1 MKRKFPVILFFL
13 LGTWSVCMAQW
24 DRDVFLF
31 RGRRALSDGKY
42 AQAIENFNILARLD
56 STDHWTYFFRG
67 IAKYDLGDLRG
78 AQKDFSTAVRLN
90 PLFTDG
96 YHYRAIS
103 YNRTGDYDKA
113 LEDLQKAIELRPGF
127 NNLYHTRGL
136 TWFFSRNFDKAID
149 DFDYY
154 IRRDPD
160 DPSAYTY
167 RGDALLHQGD
177 TLKALV
183 DFNKAIETDRFYG
196 NAYVHRASLLGAMG
210 LPESAVEDMNK
221 AIELDTANTYY
232 YFHRG
237 LLLAELHDYKAAIS
251 DLDQVLEADPG
262 NALTLYN
269 RSLMY
274 ANVGEYVKALDDMD
288 RVINVNPN
296 NILAHFNRAGY
307 LMNLGRWHEALDDY
321 DTCIE
326 LYPDF
331 AKAYMNRSY
340 VKNRL
345 GRKRESKKDYET
357 AQRKVREYLEANA
370 SVKGTYADT
379 TQKYNSFITFDADFA
394 RKDFSDE
401 LLQHR
406 DIDIRLRPLYK
417 FRIQD
422 SRGKAP
428 NALGNEY
435 ENALINRF
443 TAGIPIPVGITDAD
457 TIATVNLGRS
467 LDYLLAGDSSQG
479 AGSIRLF
486 PARTAFIHGLYELQ
500 NKQYNTALVWF
511 DKAVAEADAD
521 KDEDRYAP
529 LYKAFY
535 LMNRGVLKAEMIEFI
550 ASIESNTEILTVDEN
565 GTARTRRTEAP
576 KRIYDWSEAIADME
590 AARSILPDIPY
601 IWFNLGNLYCL
612 SSQMVSAI
620 SSYDKAISLHPYMG
634 EAFFNRGLVLI
645 FLRDK
650 EKGCIDL
657 SRAGEL
663 GIKDAYGVID
673 KYCRSDTE

>member
-1 MKRKFPVILFFL
+1 
-13 LGTWSVCMAQW
+13 
-24 DRDVFLF
+24 
-31 RGRRALSDGKY
+31 
-42 AQAIENFNILARLD
+42 RLD
-56 STDHWTYFFRG
+56 STDYWTFFFRG

-78 AQKDFSTAVRLN
+78 SQKDFSTAVRLN

-96 YHYRAIS
+96 YHYRAHA
-103 YNRTGDYDKA
+103 YNRTGEYEKA
-113 LEDLQKAIELRPGF
+113 LEDLRRAIELRPGF
-127 NNLYHTRGL
+127 NALYHTRGL
-136 TWFFSRNFDKAID
+136 TWFFSRNFEKAVE
-149 DFDYY
+149 DFDHYL
-154 IRRDPD
+154 RRDPD

-167 RGDALLHQGD
+167 RGDAWLHLGD
-177 TLKALV
+177 TLKAMS
-183 DFNKAIETDRFYG
+183 DYDKALAKDRFYANG
-196 NAYVHRASLLGAMG
+196 YLHRSELYAAQGRFEDAVH
-210 LPESAVEDMNK
+210 DMDK
-221 AIELDTANTYY
+221 AIALDTASTYF

-237 LLLAELHDYKAAIS
+237 LLLGEMRNYKAAIA
-251 DLDQVLEADPG
+251 DLDQVLDADPG

-274 ANVGEYVKALDDMD
+274 ANVGEYEKALDDMD

-296 NILAHFNRAGY
+296 NLLAHFNRAGY
-307 LMNLGRWHEALDDY
+307 LINLGKWHEALDDY

-357 AQRKVREYLEANA
+357 AQRKVREYMEANA
-370 SVKGTYADT
+370 SVEGTYADT
-379 TQKYNSFITFDADFA
+379 TQRYNSFITFDADFA

-417 FRIQD
+417 FRIQS
-422 SRGKAP
+422 SRGP
-428 NALGNEY
+428 GTNALGYEY
-435 ENALINRF
+435 ENALVNHF
-443 TAGIPIPVGITDAD
+443 AAGIPVPVGISNAD
-457 TIATVNLGRS
+457 SLSAVKLGRS

-479 AGSIRLF
+479 AGTIRLS

-500 NKQYNTALVWF
+500 NKQYNTALGWF
-511 DKAVAEADAD
+511 DKAVAEADSD

-535 LMNRGVLKAEMIEFI
+535 QMNRGVLKAEMIEFI
-550 ASIESNTEILTVDEN
+550 ASIESNTEILTVDES
-565 GTARTRRTEAP
+565 GTARSHRSEAP
-576 KRIYDWSEAIADME
+576 KRMYDWSEAISDME
-590 AARSILPDIPY
+590 AAKDILPDIPY

-620 SSYDKAISLHPYMG
+620 SSFDKAISLHPYMG

-673 KYCRSDTE
+673 RYCRSDQE